1 MTSVIAAGIRPR
13 LQLPAERTAVVT
25 LISFL
30 LKGLLSK
37 VKTEEKR
44 KSQPCNDSPD
54 VVGRTTLNIGLTAD
68 LGNPGLGGYGLR
80 DGERGIPWA
89 KGGSGGEGTR
99 GFRCLRSDN
108 PPPSDQLV
116 IGCG

>member
-1 MTSVIAAGIRPR
+1 MTSAITAGIRPR
-13 LQLPAERTAVVT
+13 QQLPAERTVVVT

-30 LKGLLSK
+30 MKGLLLR
-37 VKTEEKR
+37 VKTEEE
-44 KSQPCNDSPD
+44 KSQPYNNSPD
-54 VVGRTTLNIGLTAD
+54 AVGRTTLNIGLTAD

-89 KGGSGGEGTR
+89 KGGNGGGEGTR
-99 GFRCLRSDN
+99 GLRCLRSDN